1 MIDHKH
7 MAASSDPAR
16 TLREPKARLSGIGQE
31 LDEGQTLLPERQRST
46 GIDDDIAEAVVSL
59 DMAENSIDAVLRQLA
74 KVTGEEL
81 SAAKSVLTNTMAT
94 LADADEDA
102 RRAQQGVEAAL
113 TPLFIAEAD
122 RVIARPQVCTRTF
135 IENTKSCFG
144 SEVSYDSDRRNS
156 EGLRT
161 PCRRL
166 CRPASVLGTTERR
179 RIGSPR
185 AKRCWSTRRLSC
197 RSGSAKKERPP
208 RGGPSSCNSG
218 IGQLKTAIGSLLR
231 RKPA

>member
-144 SEVSYDSDRRNS
+144 SVATIRIGGIAKGY
-156 EGLRT
+156 G
-161 PCRRL
+161 
-166 CRPASVLGTTERR
+166 RPAAAYAARRQSSGLPNAGGLGRR
-179 RIGSPR
+179 
-185 AKRCWSTRRLSC
+185 A
-197 RSGSAKKERPP
+197 RSAAGR
-208 RGGPSSCNSG
+208 RGG
-218 IGQLKTAIGSLLR
+218 
-231 RKPA
+231 